1 MQQLRLGKR
10 LEGQKNKRYREGY
23 ILLNRIKKVIES
35 FEKFK
40 IDAVLIKNL
49 ENIRYLSGFTGSSA
63 MLLITKGKN
72 FLLTDFRYIEQAKH
86 ESSGFDII
94 KVDDYYDALLTLVKK
109 FNIKKLGFESAFVS
123 YEQYEKIKKII
134 EDIVLIPTKEIVEQ
148 FRMIKDDSEI
158 EIIKQAVSI
167 ADKSWNEIIKRI
179 EAGMTEVEL
188 AIELEFIMRK
198 FGAES
203 KAFDIIVA
211 SGFRGAL
218 PHGVAS
224 NKIIEHGDMVTIDF
238 GAKYKGY
245 NSDMTRNFII
255 GKPTKKQLAIYE
267 IVLEAQL
274 AGIDKAKPGVYAF
287 EVDKACRDII
297 KRYGYSDYFG
307 HGTGH
312 GVGLSVHEAP
322 RVSQKEKSTVLEPG
336 MIITIE
342 PGIYLPDWGG
352 VRIEDMILIT
362 SGGCEVLT
370 KAKKKI

>member
-1 MQQLRLGKR
+1 
-10 LEGQKNKRYREGY
+10 
-23 ILLNRIKKVIES
+23 LLNRIKKVIES

-123 YEQYEKIKKII
+123 YEQYEKIKKTI

-158 EIIKQAVSI
+158 EIIKQTVSI

-179 EAGMTEVEL
+179 EAEMTEVEL

-224 NKIIEHGDMVTIDF
+224 NKIMKHGDMVTIDF

-336 MIITIE
+336 MVITIE

-370 KAKKKI
+370 KAKKNLVQI